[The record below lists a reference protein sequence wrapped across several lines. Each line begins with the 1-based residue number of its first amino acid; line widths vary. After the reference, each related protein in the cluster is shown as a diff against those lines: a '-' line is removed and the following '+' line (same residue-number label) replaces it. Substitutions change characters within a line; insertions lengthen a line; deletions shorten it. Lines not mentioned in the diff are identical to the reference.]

1 MILGG
6 GLTGISTAV
15 HLRAPWLLF
24 EREERLGGHARTD
37 ERDGY
42 RFDKTG
48 HWLHLR
54 DPAVKKLVDELLPG
68 QMVPI
73 ARRARIFS
81 HGVLT
86 RYPYQANLYGL
97 PPEVI
102 KECLLGV
109 VEAQAGAG
117 AGRAGPAAGELRG
130 VLPRH
135 FGAGISKHFMIP
147 YNEKLWGV
155 HPREITAAW
164 CSRFVPLPNLEQVI
178 AGAVGAGPPEMGYNQ
193 SFLYPKSGG
202 IETFTRALQ
211 TRMAAGRVHTRASP
225 DAVDWRRREVTVG
238 GERFKYRALVAT
250 IPLPE
255 LLKRMTELPPEI
267 ETAGRAPALH
277 HAALPEHRRARA
289 AARRLALDLR
299 ARGAVSVLPRERV
312 LDRDAQHGPAG
323 VRVDLRRDGRP
334 RADHRRGR
342 ARHARRRWRRRARSS
357 DVNDVVF
364 AEPKQIEYAYVVF
377 DQHYYEATRVIFA
390 FLEQNAIH
398 PRGRY
403 GAWTYNAME
412 DCVLAGREVAALI
425 DSTSTWERRRE
436 RSPAQRRTSRSSSPS
451 TTRRGSCAGRCW
463 SWRRSCARFGW
474 SYELLLCENGSRDRT
489 VEIGEE
495 LQVEHPQV
503 RMLSV
508 GEPNYGKAMKQ
519 GILRGARPA
528 T

>member
-1 MILGG
+1 MRGRVLLAGSRHGKVSTDVKRDAQTDPVVDPVVILGG

-15 HLRAPWLLF
+15 HLQAPWLLF

-54 DPAVKKLVDELLPG
+54 DPDVKKLVDELLPG

-86 RYPYQANLYGL
+86 RYPYQANLHGL

-109 VEAQAGAG
+109 IEAT
-117 AGRAGPAAGELRG
+117 RAGGEADATPANFEEYCL
-130 VLPRH
+130 RH

-147 YNEKLWGV
+147 YNEKIWGV
-155 HPREITAAW
+155 PPREITAAW

-211 TRMAAGRVHTRASP
+211 TRLAPDRVHTRSSP

-238 GERFKYRALVAT
+238 GERIKYLALVAT
-250 IPLPE
+250 LPLPE

-267 ETAGRAPALH
+267 ETQAARLRCTTLRYLNIGARGRPPADWHWIYVPEKRYPFYRVNVFSTAMPSMAPPDCTSLCVEMADRGPITDVAVRETA
-277 HAALPEHRRARA
+277 AALVA
-289 AARRLALDLR
+289 AGAL
-299 ARGAVSVLPRERV
+299 
-312 LDRDAQHGPAG
+312 
-323 VRVDLRRDGRP
+323 
-334 RADHRRGR
+334 
-342 ARHARRRWRRRARSS
+342 S

-377 DQHYYEATRVIFA
+377 DQHYYEATRAIFA
-390 FLEQNAIH
+390 FLEQNAIY

-412 DCVLAGREVAALI
+412 DCVLAGREVAGTI
-425 DSTSTWERRRE
+425 DAWGL
-436 RSPAQRRTSRSSSPS
+436 A
-451 TTRRGSCAGRCW
+451 
-463 SWRRSCARFGW
+463 
-474 SYELLLCENGSRDRT
+474 
-489 VEIGEE
+489 
-495 LQVEHPQV
+495 
-503 RMLSV
+503 
-508 GEPNYGKAMKQ
+508 
-519 GILRGARPA
+519 
-528 T
+528 

>member
-1 MILGG
+1 VSSEAQSGSAVAPVVDPVVILGG
-6 GLTGISTAV
+6 GLTGISTAM
-15 HLRAPWLLF
+15 HLQSGVPWLLF
-24 EREERLGGHARTD
+24 EREDRLGGHARTD

-54 DPAVKKLVDELLPG
+54 DAGVKQMVDELLPG
-68 QMVPI
+68 QMVGI

-109 VEAQAGAG
+109 VDAKLTGAD
-117 AGRAGPAAGELRG
+117 AVAPANFEDYCL
-130 VLPRH
+130 RH

-155 HPREITAAW
+155 PPREITAAW

-202 IETFTRALQ
+202 IETFTRALL
-211 TRMAAGRVHTRASP
+211 TRVAADRVHTRSSP
-225 DAVDWRRREVTVG
+225 DAVDWKRREVTVG

-250 IPLPE
+250 LPLPE
-255 LLKRMTELPPEI
+255 LLKRMTGLPPEI
-267 ETAGRAPALH
+267 EAQAARLRCTTLRYLNIGARGQPPADWHWIYVPEARYPFYRVNVFSTAMPSMAPAGCSSICVEMADRGPIPDAAVRDTA
-277 HAALPEHRRARA
+277 AALA
-289 AARRLALDLR
+289 AAGALR
-299 ARGAVSVLPRERV
+299 
-312 LDRDAQHGPAG
+312 
-323 VRVDLRRDGRP
+323 
-334 RADHRRGR
+334 
-342 ARHARRRWRRRARSS
+342 

-364 AEPKQIEYAYVVF
+364 AEPKEIEYAYVVF

-425 DSTSTWERRRE
+425 D
-436 RSPAQRRTSRSSSPS
+436 
-451 TTRRGSCAGRCW
+451 
-463 SWRRSCARFGW
+463 
-474 SYELLLCENGSRDRT
+474 
-489 VEIGEE
+489 
-495 LQVEHPQV
+495 
-503 RMLSV
+503 
-508 GEPNYGKAMKQ
+508 
-519 GILRGARPA
+519 A
-528 T
+528 TESAA